1 MTFPD
6 AADAARVRA
15 FLRDSRA
22 RIVDDIRR
30 LVMIESPSDSLE
42 ALGTL
47 HAFLMHWVG
56 ERLGHDAEVQHHRAQ
71 DAPTATSWTV
81 PANDGHRP
89 HRGTRPFVA
98 LLGHYDTVWP
108 LGTTRSWSFAVDGDR
123 LSGPGSYDMKVG
135 LVQMVW
141 LIAALRHTRLPHP
154 AIRLVMTGDEEVG
167 SAASRAFLESQ
178 SSGAEA
184 VLVFEGAIG
193 DTVKTARKGIGRF
206 AIDVVGIEA
215 HAGVEPEKGASAI
228 HELGSLIPR
237 VLSIALAEAGTSVN
251 IGVVAGGSRVNVTTA
266 RVRLELEAR
275 IHDSAEAARV
285 EAELN
290 ALDATDP
297 RIRLEVRGS
306 WERPVFERTAS
317 VAALYRRAERVAK
330 RIGVP
335 LSEIAA
341 GGASDGN
348 LVAALGLGV
357 LDGLGAPGEG
367 AHARTEAV
375 SIHGMLERTT
385 LAAMLVSSFGEAPE
399 RDDSVRD
406 DGARTDGTRMR
417 EHG

>member
-6 AADAARVRA
+6 ADDAARVRA
-15 FLRDSRA
+15 FLRDNRSRML
-22 RIVDDIRR
+22 DDVRH

-42 ALGTL
+42 ALGQL
-47 HAFLMHWVG
+47 HAFLVHWVG
-56 ERLGHDAEVQHHRAQ
+56 ERLGHDCDVQHQRAQ
-71 DAPTATSWTV
+71 DAPTATRWTV
-81 PANDGHRP
+81 PASDGTRP

-108 LGTTRSWSFAVDGDR
+108 LGTTRSWPFCVEGDR
-123 LSGPGSYDMKVG
+123 LSGPGSYDMKAG

-141 LIAALRHTRLPHP
+141 LVAALRHARVPHP
-154 AIRLVMTGDEEVG
+154 AIRLVLSGDEEVG
-167 SAASRAFLESQ
+167 SAASRPFLERQ
-178 SSGAEA
+178 CMGADA

-193 DTVKTARKGIGRF
+193 DAVKTARKGIGRF
-206 AIDVVGIEA
+206 VIDVVGVEA

-237 VLSIALAEAGTSVN
+237 VLSIARAEEGTSVN
-251 IGVVAGGSRVNVTTA
+251 IGVVSGGSRVNVTTA

-275 IHDSAEAARV
+275 IRGSAEAARV
-285 EAELN
+285 ESELE
-290 ALDATDP
+290 ALAAADP

-330 RIGVP
+330 RIDVP
-335 LSEIAA
+335 LREIAV

-348 LVAALGLGV
+348 LVAALGLAV

-367 AHARTEAV
+367 AHARTE
-375 SIHGMLERTT
+375 SISIEGMLERTA
-385 LAAMLVSSFGEAPE
+385 LAALLVASFSDEY
-399 RDDSVRD
+399 
-406 DGARTDGTRMR
+406 
-417 EHG
+417 

>member
-6 AADAARVRA
+6 ADDAARVRS
-15 FLRDSRA
+15 FLRDNRSRML
-22 RIVDDIRR
+22 DDVRH

-42 ALGTL
+42 ALGEL
-47 HAFLMHWVG
+47 HAFLVHWVG
-56 ERLGHDAEVQHHRAQ
+56 ERLGHDADVQHQRAQ

-81 PANDGHRP
+81 PANGGARP

-108 LGTTRSWSFAVDGDR
+108 LGTTRSWPFAVDGDR
-123 LSGPGSYDMKVG
+123 LSGPGSYDMKAG

-141 LIAALRHTRLPHP
+141 LVAALRHAGVPHP
-154 AIRLVMTGDEEVG
+154 AVRLVMSGDEEIG
-167 SAASRAFLESQ
+167 SAASRPFLERQ
-178 SSGAEA
+178 CAGADA

-193 DTVKTARKGIGRF
+193 DAVKTARKGIGRF
-206 AIDVVGIEA
+206 VIDVVGVEA

-237 VLSIALAEAGTSVN
+237 VLAIAREEEGTSVN
-251 IGVVAGGSRVNVTTA
+251 IGVVSGGSRVNVTTA

-275 IHDSAEAARV
+275 IRGSAEAARV
-285 EAELN
+285 EAELD
-290 ALDATDP
+290 ALAAADP

-330 RIGVP
+330 RIDVP
-335 LSEIAA
+335 LREIAV

-348 LVAALGLGV
+348 LVAALGLPV

-367 AHARTEAV
+367 AHARSEA
-375 SIHGMLERTT
+375 IGIEGMLERTA
-385 LAAMLVSSFGEAPE
+385 LAALLVASFG
-399 RDDSVRD
+399 D
-406 DGARTDGTRMR
+406 
-417 EHG
+417 EH